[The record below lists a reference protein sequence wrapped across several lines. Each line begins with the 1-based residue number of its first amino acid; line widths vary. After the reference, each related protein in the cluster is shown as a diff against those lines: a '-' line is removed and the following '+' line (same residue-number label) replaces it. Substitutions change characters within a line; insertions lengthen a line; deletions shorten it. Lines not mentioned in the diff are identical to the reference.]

1 MIYYLLIFT
10 AGMAGS
16 FHCIGM
22 CGGFA
27 CALAPDPRG
36 RVATVQRHILYN
48 TGRLTTYVFIG
59 ALAGAMG
66 AVLSQAAST
75 QQALAIVSGL
85 LMLVIGLQFLGYLHF
100 LWHTP
105 VGVGGEFV
113 MVQAL
118 QGLLKTPGR
127 SAPLAFGVLNGFL
140 PCPLVYAF
148 AVQAAASGDPLS
160 GLSLMAAFGLGTFPA
175 MLLMGG
181 IGVLLRPVWRQRG
194 VRLAGV
200 FIIGFGLITLARGF
214 IPLAGHGHPL

>member
-1 MIYYLLIFT
+1 MVYYLLIFA

-36 RVATVQRHILYN
+36 RIATVQRHLSYN

-66 AVLSQAAST
+66 TALSRTAGA
-75 QQALAIVSGL
+75 QQALAVVSGL
-85 LMLVIGLQFLGYLHF
+85 LMLVIGLQFLGYLKFRRHK
-100 LWHTP
+100 P
-105 VGVGGEFV
+105 VGEGGV
-113 MVQAL
+113 IIVQSL
-118 QGLLKTPGR
+118 QGLLKAPGQ

-148 AVQAAASGDPLS
+148 AAQAAASGDPLS

-181 IGVLLRPVWRQRG
+181 VGILLQPIWRQRG
-194 VRLAGV
+194 VRLAGI
-200 FIIGFGLITLARGF
+200 FILGFGLVTLVRGIF
-214 IPLAGHGHPL
+214 PLTGHGHLL